1 MCVRSAQRRA
11 LTDGGERLN
20 DVEDIHIRHLLQDDD
35 GEWRR
40 LPPPLFANHDP
51 QLGTLKILE
60 AVKQRLWP
68 ELGPGWGRRMG
79 LCPCIHPTSRVYAR
93 ALIPRHRKCSLA
105 RKVVSNQ

>member
-40 LPPPLFANHDP
+40 LPPPP
-51 QLGTLKILE
+51 
-60 AVKQRLWP
+60 V
-68 ELGPGWGRRMG
+68 
-79 LCPCIHPTSRVYAR
+79 
-93 ALIPRHRKCSLA
+93 RKS
-105 RKVVSNQ
+105 